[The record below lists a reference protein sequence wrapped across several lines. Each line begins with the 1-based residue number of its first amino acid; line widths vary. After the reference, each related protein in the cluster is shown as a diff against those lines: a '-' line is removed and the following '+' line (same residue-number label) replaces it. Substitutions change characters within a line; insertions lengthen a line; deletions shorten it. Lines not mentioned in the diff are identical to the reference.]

1 MAMRCDECLER
12 ATAAAERQA
21 PPEGDVAAHLASCA
35 SCRGALADLEVLDR
49 AARSLRA
56 PALPP
61 AAWHRIAAR
70 LAREPGFPREPEVH
84 GWHARLLPSWT
95 WVTAAAAMVLVVGAF
110 LLWMGR
116 GWPGPAFAPGG
127 GPGAG
132 GAGTAA
138 GSNGAAGDLVVS
150 IEQELQLAA
159 THYERAIAGLEQVAS
174 ASDSPVDPEVM
185 ATMRHNLALIDAAID
200 ESRRALKAQP
210 ESQVAQRSLL
220 DAFRRKVELLQ
231 DTLALMNE
239 MRKGNEVGAAR
250 IVEGLGKS

>member
-1 MAMRCDECLER
+1 MRCDEFLER
-12 ATAAAERQA
+12 ATEAAARHVPLE
-21 PPEGDVAAHLASCA
+21 DDLAAHLASCA
-35 SCRGALADLEVLDR
+35 SCGGTLKDLEALGQ
-49 AARSLRA
+49 AARSLPA
-56 PALPP
+56 PPLPP

-70 LAREPGFPREPEVH
+70 LSREPGFPHESGAS
-84 GWHARLLPSWT
+84 GWHARLGPSWT
-95 WVTAAAAMVLVVGAF
+95 WLAAAAAMVLLVGAF

-116 GWPGPAFAPGG
+116 GWPGPGFAPGG
-127 GPGAG
+127 GPGVG

-138 GSNGAAGDLVVS
+138 GSNGAPGDLVLS

-159 THYERAIAGLEQVAS
+159 EHYEKAIAGLEQVAS

-185 ATMRHNLALIDAAID
+185 ATMRRNLALIDGAID
-200 ESRRALKAQP
+200 ESRQALKTQP
-210 ESQVAQRSLL
+210 ESRVAQRSLL